1 MRYFSPFGSNY
12 RDEKNLKNRFG
23 NWSEKGVD
31 KILDNLEMY
40 LKWEVDEYN
49 IKFMKDY
56 KNRFTKYRTKV
67 KMNRNQEERAFKL
80 GLFVEH
86 EKPINDF
93 EEYLK
98 FTRRSTR

>member
-67 KMNRNQEERAFKL
+67 KMNRNQEDRA
-80 GLFVEH
+80 
-86 EKPINDF
+86 
-93 EEYLK
+93 LK
-98 FTRRSTR
+98 SKIKDYCL